1 MHAEGLAICIA
12 PNLLR
17 GPDPMSHLAYMGPS
31 TSFVKNLILLVSFE
45 IGFSLKSNPLS
56 HLCSLDQFHS
66 IFEDEGDADV
76 EADVLL
82 EESEPDDHLVVGMT
96 VHGGPS

>member
-31 TSFVKNLILLVSFE
+31 TSFVKNLILLVSF
-45 IGFSLKSNPLS
+45 GCDVFSGSNHFFTFAL
-56 HLCSLDQFHS
+56 LC
-66 IFEDEGDADV
+66 
-76 EADVLL
+76 
-82 EESEPDDHLVVGMT
+82 LV
-96 VHGGPS
+96 P